1 MKTFC
6 LLLFYSLTSFFT
18 FSQVPA
24 SISTDTTKATIF
36 ETVDV
41 DAEFPGGAD
50 SLRKYIIDN
59 IMMDS
64 ILDFSD
70 KEMHNKVIV
79 RFMVNKYGDIDQ
91 VAIDRAGDY
100 CPPCNTEALRL
111 VRSMPKWSPGMV
123 KGQAVAMYFRLPIIF
138 AVQ

>member
-1 MKTFC
+1 MKQVYI
-6 LLLFYSLTSFFT
+6 LLFLSGLSAFAFGQEPITKL
-18 FSQVPA
+18 
-24 SISTDTTKATIF
+24 DTNKIYDIV
-36 ETVDV
+36 EQ

-50 SLRKYIIDN
+50 SLRKYIFDN

>member
-1 MKTFC
+1 MKQVYI
-6 LLLFYSLTSFFT
+6 LLFLSGLSAFAFGQEPTS
-18 FSQVPA
+18 
-24 SISTDTTKATIF
+24 ILTDTTKAQIY

-41 DAEFPGGAD
+41 EAEFPGGAD

-100 CPPCNTEALRL
+100 CPPCNIEALRL
-111 VRSMPKWSPGMV
+111 VRSMPKWTPAIEN
-123 KGQAVAMYFRLPIIF
+123 GQAVAMYFRLPIIF

>member
-1 MKTFC
+1 MKTFSH
-6 LLLFYSLTSFFT
+6 LFFFSLTSFFA

-24 SISTDTTKATIF
+24 SISSDTTKAQIF
-36 ETVDV
+36 DSVDV
-41 DAEFPGGAD
+41 EAEFPGGPT

-100 CPPCNTEALRL
+100 CPPCNKEALRL
-111 VRSMPKWSPGMV
+111 VKSMPKWTPAIEN
-123 KGQAVAMYFRLPIIF
+123 GQAVAMYFRLPIIF

>member
-1 MKTFC
+1 MKQVYI
-6 LLLFYSLTSFFT
+6 LLFLSGLSAFAFGQEPT
-18 FSQVPA
+18 

-64 ILDFSD
+64 ILEYSD